1 MTLRETALKGGAH
14 LVGRE
19 VAGLL
24 IRFGGALIVTRLI
37 GPSNFGLYAGA
48 LAIVG
53 TLSTAAQI
61 GGEVFLIRREE
72 EPPRSTYDQVFT
84 ILIGSTTAAVAL
96 GLAGS
101 LVVGAVIDSPEAVA
115 AFQVLLLT
123 LPLTVL
129 WAPAQAKLERGF
141 HFRSLAFLQVGSDAA
156 LYTVAATLAV
166 AGAGVWAPV
175 AGTYAA
181 SAFLLVGSYALAA
194 YRPRIDLSRER
205 VRELGRFGLEF
216 TPAPLLWSSANL
228 VNPLVVGASLGSAS
242 VGYVALA
249 TRLADTASFV
259 SRATYRVS
267 LVALSRVQ
275 SDPARL
281 RRGFEEMV
289 SLQAIGVGVPLVA
302 LAVVARPL
310 LPVAFGH
317 EWKPALEV
325 LPFVS
330 FGFLMLGIFSPHI
343 SLLYVLGRLRA
354 TSLTALARLV
364 LLAVVAA
371 ALLPPLELYGF
382 GIAVLVST
390 AAWVIA
396 DRAVRGQV
404 EFRYGMAARWTAVL
418 TPALFVPLVGPAG
431 LVLLAPLGLMLLI
444 DRDSRGQLRGYAG
457 FVRRNIASRGAKD
470 TGGGS
475 D

>member
-310 LPVAFGH
+310 LPVAFG
-317 EWKPALEV
+317 
-325 LPFVS
+325 
-330 FGFLMLGIFSPHI
+330 
-343 SLLYVLGRLRA
+343 
-354 TSLTALARLV
+354 ARV
-364 LLAVVAA
+364 EAGARGA
-371 ALLPPLELYGF
+371 ALRELR
-382 GIAVLVST
+382 LSH
-390 AAWVIA
+390 
-396 DRAVRGQV
+396 
-404 EFRYGMAARWTAVL
+404 ARRL
-418 TPALFVPLVGPAG
+418 QPAH
-431 LVLLAPLGLMLLI
+431 LAPLRAREAPRHESHRARSPRPTRRRRRRPPAPARAIRLR
-444 DRDSRGQLRGYAG
+444 DRRPRVDGRLGHRRPRRPGPGGVPLRHGGAVDRRPHTRALRPPRRAGQ
-457 FVRRNIASRGAKD
+457 ASRCSHRWA
-470 TGGGS
+470 
-475 D
+475 